1 MPLPAGHGIAP
12 RPGEAHRVTPSRPCT
27 QGALHGTGPGCQPEP
42 VYSDSTPPSPPGC
55 LAVLPANHCLRCSPA
70 SQWGGSRSPRAAL
83 SPGWIFTPT
92 NWPGLFMVGLSTT
105 LTPTPGHT
113 PACSPSPLPERL
125 WGQVPVPSAG
135 TDPPGCE
142 CQLSSL
148 SVPSWAASFTRLG
161 TSHREKVQ
169 NDSIW
174 CWRREVGGG
183 GQSAVCFGPSRY
195 LCCVT
200 HSDTVLLWQLK

>member
-1 MPLPAGHGIAP
+1 MGQGRGVSLSLFTQTAP
-12 RPGEAHRVTPSRPCT
+12 RLLPLD
-27 QGALHGTGPGCQPEP
+27 ALLFSQQTTVCAAAQ
-42 VYSDSTPPSPPGC
+42 PPSGAAPG
-55 LAVLPANHCLRCSPA
+55 A
-70 SQWGGSRSPRAAL
+70 
-83 SPGWIFTPT
+83 
-92 NWPGLFMVGLSTT
+92 PGLHSALAGFSPPPTAWAIHGRLSTT

-113 PACSPSPLPERL
+113 PSCSPSPLPERL

>member
-1 MPLPAGHGIAP
+1 MGQGRGVSLSLFTQTAP
-12 RPGEAHRVTPSRPCT
+12 RLLPLDALLFSQQTTVCAAAQPPSGAAPGAGCT
-27 QGALHGTGPGCQPEP
+27 QPWLDFHPHQLAWAIHG
-42 VYSDSTPPSPPGC
+42 
-55 LAVLPANHCLRCSPA
+55 R
-70 SQWGGSRSPRAAL
+70 
-83 SPGWIFTPT
+83 
-92 NWPGLFMVGLSTT
+92 LSTT

-135 TDPPGCE
+135 TDPSGCE

>member
-92 NWPGLFMVGLSTT
+92 NWPGLFMVGYPLLSPPPLAT
-105 LTPTPGHT
+105 LPLAHLPLSPKGSGVKSQCPQQALTHRAVSASSLACLFPPGLQ
-113 PACSPSPLPERL
+113 ASQG
-125 WGQVPVPSAG
+125 WGQVTGRRCRMTRFGVG
-135 TDPPGCE
+135 EG
-142 CQLSSL
+142 
-148 SVPSWAASFTRLG
+148 RLG
-161 TSHREKVQ
+161 
-169 NDSIW
+169 
-174 CWRREVGGG
+174 EVAKALFALDLLDIY
-183 GQSAVCFGPSRY
+183 AV
-195 LCCVT
+195 
-200 HSDTVLLWQLK
+200 